1 METDGKARE
10 GRANL
15 PGGETIVRPH
25 PSQNLLPMTPKAD
38 DSRASD
44 SVRQG
49 ARELR
54 VLEDREGQRID
65 NFLLATLKGL
75 PRSRVY
81 QMLRRGEVRVNG
93 GRVKQSYRLKP
104 GDRLRIPPASGATV
118 APPPPAAA
126 LVERIGRGIV
136 YEDEG
141 VMVINKPAG
150 IAVHGGSGR
159 RHGIIEALRASRPS
173 ATQLELVHRLDR
185 DTSGALLVAKRRSAL
200 RRLHED
206 LRLGKVEKRYLALVA
221 GRWRGGGRT
230 VRTALEKN
238 VVRSG
243 ERVVRA
249 GVGGKPSE
257 TRFEPLDRGSASTLC
272 EALPLTGRT
281 HQIRVHAA
289 EIGHPVAGDLKYGDR
304 EFNRRMRELGLRRM
318 FLHAHRLGFT
328 SPRSGQWI
336 QVSAPLDPDL
346 VQVLE
351 SLGLRLDLE
360 VAPGV
365 SQFRG

>member
-1 METDGKARE
+1 M
-10 GRANL
+10 
-15 PGGETIVRPH
+15 P
-25 PSQNLLPMTPKAD
+25 PKVD
-38 DSRASD
+38 HTGVSD
-44 SVRQG
+44 AVHQG

-104 GDRLRIPPASGATV
+104 GDRLRIPPASTAKGAPQQT
-118 APPPPAAA
+118 PTAA
-126 LVERIGRGIV
+126 LTERIEGSII
-136 YEDEG
+136 YEDDG

-159 RHGIIEALRASRPS
+159 RHGIIEALRASRPA

-200 RRLHED
+200 RRLHAD
-206 LRLGKVEKRYLALVA
+206 LRDGTVEKRYLALVR
-221 GRWRGGGRT
+221 GRWRGGERS

-249 GVGGKPSE
+249 RAGGKPSE
-257 TRFEPLDRGSASTLC
+257 TRFAPVDRGPESTLC

-289 EIGHPVAGDLKYGDR
+289 EIGHPVAGDVKYGDR
-304 EFNRRMRELGLRRM
+304 EFNKRMRMHGVHRM
-318 FLHAHRLGFT
+318 FLHAHLLGFT
-328 SPRSGQWI
+328 SPISGRRI
-336 QVSAPLDPDL
+336 RVAAPLDENL
-346 VQVLE
+346 IRALE
-351 SLGLRLDLE
+351 SLGLHAPRASKRASI
-360 VAPGV
+360 VALP
-365 SQFRG
+365 